1 MLSTGVGVVALVLV
15 ATSAT
20 LWFRAALG
28 VRLPKSRSAFVMVWL
43 GGVTLALIA
52 LASGVGWVG
61 GTAAGLALL
70 GGSFLTFTVAI
81 SRQRVAH
88 DALKV
93 GARLPD
99 FGTLDENADSFQ
111 LASVMGWP
119 LLLKFFRGHW

>member
-1 MLSTGVGVVALVLV
+1 LLATAVGVVALILV

-28 VRLPKSRSAFVMVWL
+28 VRLPKNRSTFVMVWL
-43 GGVTLALIA
+43 GGMTLALIA
-52 LASGVGWVG
+52 LGSGVGWVG
-61 GTAAGLALL
+61 GTTAGLALL

-81 SRQRVAH
+81 SRQRVAP

-99 FGTLDENADSFQ
+99 FGSLDENGDPFQ
-111 LASVMGWP
+111 LASVMGRP